1 MINRI
6 RTTFVAFGTAALLA
20 FGAVNFLVGSATPA
34 NTEYAASASQGSGA
48 AAPGDS
54 AWG

>member
-6 RTTFVAFGTAALLA
+6 RIILVAHGTAALLA
-20 FGAVNFLVGSATPA
+20 FGAVNLLVGSATPA
-34 NTEYAASASQGSGA
+34 NVEYAASASQGSETA
-48 AAPGDS
+48 TPSDS